1 MGAECGRPPFAGLA
15 NRAVMYQGIPLGS
28 RLTTIVQIPCRD
40 TFTRVIGPHTLLF
53 SAEARAV
60 PDSYRSALALYH

>member
-1 MGAECGRPPFAGLA
+1 
-15 NRAVMYQGIPLGS
+15 MYQGIPLGS

-40 TFTRVIGPHTLLF
+40 TFTRVIGPHTLLV